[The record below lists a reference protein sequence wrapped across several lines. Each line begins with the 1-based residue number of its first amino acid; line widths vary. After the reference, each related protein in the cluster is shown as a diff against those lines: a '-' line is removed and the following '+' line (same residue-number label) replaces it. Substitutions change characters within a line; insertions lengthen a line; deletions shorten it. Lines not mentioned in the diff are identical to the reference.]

1 MRAERHTHVRLGCA
15 TLALAVLLGGRRV
28 EASAAGIPDGDS
40 ATLIAL
46 LLESLKQTTSAGQI
60 LAAVEG
66 SLATA
71 QHTLAVARAATE
83 VVNEFRYLTE
93 NPDEIFDAAQAAFE
107 KTFPEVEGVR
117 READALRS
125 ALAQGPNGELN
136 PYALQETLDELGRT
150 QASFYDT
157 LIALDEGLY
166 GLSDAHLQLLS
177 RQDALATQGE
187 AVFRE
192 TMDPGCRLTTA
203 ADGSSQTVCGLD
215 LKRAAVLGAKS
226 QAISAA
232 SLRVI
237 TEVTTEQLRLAKL
250 QAIRKLDDGARMSA
264 QRLDH
269 ARGLASVAA
278 TVDEALDPTAAQED
292 APTFVD
298 RETGGAA
305 PRPGGAL

>member
-1 MRAERHTHVRLGCA
+1 MRPERHTLVRLGCA
-15 TLALAVLLGGRRV
+15 TLALAVLLGARRV

-60 LAAVEG
+60 LTAVEG

-71 QHTLAVARAATE
+71 QHTLAVARTATE

-157 LIALDEGLY
+157 LIALDEGIY

-192 TMDPGCRLTTA
+192 TMDPGCLLTTA
-203 ADGSSQTVCGLD
+203 ADGSTQTVCGLD

-278 TVDEALDPTAAQED
+278 TVDEALDPTVAQED
-292 APTFVD
+292 APTFVE
-298 RETGGAA
+298 RPTGGAA